1 MGNDVEIGSEFA
13 IGRESAQTGDA
24 RKCALDFFD
33 FLGKS
38 VFVLSGRTA
47 IDLICRDILAAGG
60 ARNVYMPAYCCAS
73 MVEPF
78 VRHGVEVEF
87 YDVGFDGKRLDFK
100 IDRDKNVGI
109 LYLANYFGYRSP
121 MDMEWVKRK
130 KKEGA
135 VVVYDKTHSL
145 FLPHDGWLGVADYAF
160 CSLRKWFAVA
170 SGAVLSRR
178 KGDFT
183 GLELRECGYVDEKL
197 EAQRL
202 KWRYLEGDPS
212 VRKEMFYPRFADF
225 DRRLRADYADYK
237 MDDVSLRLLEATDL
251 DAVRHRRRRNALFL
265 YEKLRGADGLEFMFD
280 NLEEDVAPLFVPAL
294 TQSAKLRTGL
304 KERLIERRVYCP
316 SHWPKNEWTTSG
328 MEVNGIV
335 DREISLV
342 CDQRYTPAQL
352 DRLVQ
357 TILNK

>member
-13 IGRESAQTGDA
+13 ISRESAQTGNV
-24 RKCALDFFD
+24 RKCTLDSFD

-60 ARNVYMPAYCCAS
+60 ERTIYMPAYCCAS

-87 YDVGFDGKRLDFK
+87 YDVAFDGKRLDFK
-100 IDRDKNVGI
+100 IDRNKEVGI
-109 LYLANYFGYRSP
+109 FYLANYFGYRSS
-121 MDMEWVKRK
+121 MDMDWVKRK
-130 KKEGA
+130 KEEGT

-145 FLPHDGWLGVADYAF
+145 FLPHDEWLGVADYAF

-170 SGAVLSRR
+170 SGAVLSKRE
-178 KGDFT
+178 GDFT
-183 GLELRECGYVDEKL
+183 GFELRECGYVEEKL

-225 DRRLRADYADYK
+225 GRRLRADYVGYK
-237 MDDVSLRLLEATDL
+237 MDDVSLRLLEAMDL
-251 DAVRHRRRRNALFL
+251 DSVRHRRRRNALFL

-280 NLEEDVAPLFVPAL
+280 NLEKDVTPLFVPVL
-294 TQSAKLRTGL
+294 MQSTKSRMEL

-316 SHWPKNEWTTSG
+316 SHWPKNEWMTSG
-328 MEVNGIV
+328 MEVDGIF

-352 DRLVQ
+352 DRLVRV
-357 TILNK
+357 ILNK